1 MLKNI
6 FILFNLITHV
16 YSFTNIFLYNNP
28 LKLQIYGLKASYELS
43 NPPLVNNRNI
53 IVNIREKINSNKDQ
67 NTIHNLRYS
76 DFLSAIET
84 HQIDKTLFYDNNKK
98 IIAIDKENNK
108 YKLDALPND
117 PDLLKILRDN
127 NVDIAIQNNDNN
139 SMIINYIFTYI
150 VFGLIILTCLSI
162 LSNSNSLN
170 SIGDKLNLLDNS
182 KNINTNNNVTTNFD
196 DVVGIDNAKIELE
209 EVVQFLKESD
219 RFTELGARIPRGVIL
234 EGQPGTGKT
243 LLARAVAGEAQVPFF
258 SVSGSEFIEMFVGT
272 GASRV
277 RTLFETAKELSP
289 CIIFIDEIDAIGRQ
303 RGGIGSSNNDERDQ
317 TLNQLLT
324 EMDGFHDNA
333 GVIVIAATN
342 RADILDSALLRSGR
356 FDRRVYI
363 DIPNLKGRKDILELY
378 CKNKPLDDNI
388 DLDLISR
395 RTPGFSGADLANL
408 MNEAA
413 ILTVRNNLT
422 TIGNNEISN
431 ALDRI
436 TLGTQKKNSVI
447 SLLKKELVAYHE
459 VGHAIVGAL
468 TPNYDAVTKIT
479 IAPRGNTGGLT
490 LFAPDEDRLESG
502 LYTKDYL
509 KSIISVALG
518 GRIAE
523 EIIFGEEE
531 ITTGASNDLEKVS
544 SIARQMVCEFG
555 MSHKIGNVF
564 INNNDYISLD
574 TRAIIDAEINS
585 LVNSCYLYSKNL
597 LLNNID
603 LLHVLAKLL
612 IEKET
617 ISYKEFNN
625 IINNQTFGLIY

>member
-1 MLKNI
+1 MLKKI
-6 FILFNLITHV
+6 YILFNLITNV
-16 YSFTNIFLYNNP
+16 QCFTNIYLYNNP
-28 LKLQIYGLKASYELS
+28 LKLQKYALKASYELF
-43 NPPLVNNRNI
+43 NQPLPDNRNI
-53 IVNIREKINSNKDQ
+53 IVNIREKINSNRDENRIQ
-67 NTIHNLRYS
+67 NLRYS
-76 DFLSAIET
+76 EFLSAVET
-84 HQIDKTLFYDNNKK
+84 DQIDKTLFYDNNKK

-117 PDLLKILRDN
+117 PDLLKILRNN
-127 NVDIAIQNNDNN
+127 NVDIAIQNDDNN
-139 SMIINYIFTYI
+139 LTIINYIFTYI
-150 VFGLIILTCLSI
+150 VFGLIILTGLSI
-162 LSNSNSLN
+162 LSNTNSFN
-170 SIGDKLNLLDNS
+170 SIGGMPNLLDNS
-182 KNINTNNNVTTNFD
+182 KNINLNTNNNITTSFD
-196 DVVGIDNAKIELE
+196 DVMGIDNAKIELE

-219 RFTELGARIPRGVIL
+219 RFTELGAKIPRGVIL
-234 EGQPGTGKT
+234 EGPPGTGKT
-243 LLARAVAGEAQVPFF
+243 LLARAVAGEARVPFF

-277 RTLFETAKELSP
+277 RTLFETAKVLAP

-303 RGGIGSSNNDERDQ
+303 RGGVGSPNNDERDQ

-324 EMDGFHDNA
+324 EMDGFDGNS
-333 GVIVIAATN
+333 GIIVIAATN
-342 RADILDSALLRSGR
+342 RADILDSALLRPGR
-356 FDRRVYI
+356 FDRRVYV

-378 CKNKPLDDNI
+378 SKNKPLDDNI

-413 ILTVRNNLT
+413 ILTARNNLT
-422 TIGNNEISN
+422 KIGNNEISN

-436 TLGTQKKNSVI
+436 TLGAQKKNSVI
-447 SLLKKELVAYHE
+447 SLQKKELVAYHE
-459 VGHAIVGAL
+459 AGHAIVGAL
-468 TPNYDAVTKIT
+468 TPNYDTVTKIT
-479 IAPRGNTGGLT
+479 IAPRGNAGGLT

-523 EIIFGEEE
+523 EIIFGEQE
-531 ITTGASNDLEKVS
+531 ITTGASSDLEKVS
-544 SIARQMVCEFG
+544 SIARQMVTEFG
-555 MSHKIGNVF
+555 MSDKIGNVF
-564 INNNDYISLD
+564 INSNDYISLD

-603 LLHVLAKLL
+603 ILRELAKLL

-617 ISYKEFNN
+617 ITYEEFNN
-625 IINNQTFGLIY
+625 LINN

>member
-1 MLKNI
+1 MLKKI
-6 FILFNLITHV
+6 YILFNLITNV
-16 YSFTNIFLYNNP
+16 YCFTNIYLYNNP
-28 LKLQIYGLKASYELS
+28 LKLQKYALKASYELS
-43 NPPLVNNRNI
+43 NQPLPDNRNI
-53 IVNIREKINSNKDQ
+53 IVNIREKINSNRNQ
-67 NTIHNLRYS
+67 NIIQNLRYS
-76 DFLSAIET
+76 EFLSAVET
-84 HQIDKTLFYDNNKK
+84 DQIDKTLFYDNNKK

-127 NVDIAIQNNDNN
+127 NVDIAIQNDDNN
-139 SMIINYIFTYI
+139 LIIINYIFTYI
-150 VFGLIILTCLSI
+150 VFGLIILTGLSI
-162 LSNSNSLN
+162 LSNTNSFN
-170 SIGDKLNLLDNS
+170 SIGGMPNLLDNS
-182 KNINTNNNVTTNFD
+182 KNINLNTNNNITTSFD
-196 DVVGIDNAKIELE
+196 DVMGIDNAKIELE

-234 EGQPGTGKT
+234 EGPPGTGKT

-277 RTLFETAKELSP
+277 RTLFETAKELAP

-303 RGGIGSSNNDERDQ
+303 RGGAGLPNNDERDQ

-324 EMDGFHDNA
+324 EMDGFDGNS
-333 GVIVIAATN
+333 GIIVIAATN
-342 RADILDSALLRSGR
+342 RADILDSALLRPGR
-356 FDRRVYI
+356 FDRRVYV

-378 CKNKPLDDNI
+378 SKNKPLDDNI

-413 ILTVRNNLT
+413 ILTARNNLT
-422 TIGNNEISN
+422 MIGNNEISN

-436 TLGTQKKNSVI
+436 TLGAQKKNSVI
-447 SLLKKELVAYHE
+447 SLQKKELVAYHE
-459 VGHAIVGAL
+459 AGHAIVGAL
-468 TPNYDAVTKIT
+468 TPNYDTVTKIT
-479 IAPRGNTGGLT
+479 IAPRGNAGGLT

-523 EIIFGEEE
+523 EIIFGEQE
-531 ITTGASNDLEKVS
+531 ITTGASSDLERVS
-544 SIARQMVCEFG
+544 SIAKQMVTEFG
-555 MSHKIGNVF
+555 MSDKIGNVF
-564 INNNDYISLD
+564 IDSNNYISLD

-603 LLHVLAKLL
+603 LLHELAKLL

-617 ISYKEFNN
+617 ITYEEFNN
-625 IINNQTFGLIY
+625 LINN

>member
-1 MLKNI
+1 MLKKI
-6 FILFNLITHV
+6 YILFNLITNV
-16 YSFTNIFLYNNP
+16 YCFTNIYLYNNP
-28 LKLQIYGLKASYELS
+28 LKLQKYALKASYELS
-43 NPPLVNNRNI
+43 NQPLPDNRNI
-53 IVNIREKINSNKDQ
+53 IVNIREKINSNRDQ
-67 NTIHNLRYS
+67 NIIQNLRYS
-76 DFLSAIET
+76 EFLSAVET
-84 HQIDKTLFYDNNKK
+84 NQIDKTLFYDNNKK

-127 NVDIAIQNNDNN
+127 NVDIAIQNDDNN
-139 SMIINYIFTYI
+139 LIIINYIFTYI
-150 VFGLIILTCLSI
+150 VFGLIILTGLSI
-162 LSNSNSLN
+162 LSNTNSFN
-170 SIGDKLNLLDNS
+170 SIGGMPNLLDNS
-182 KNINTNNNVTTNFD
+182 KNINLNTNNNITTSFD
-196 DVVGIDNAKIELE
+196 DVMGIDNAKIELE
-209 EVVQFLKESD
+209 EVVEFLKESD
-219 RFTELGARIPRGVIL
+219 RFTELGAKIPRGVIL
-234 EGQPGTGKT
+234 EGPPGTGKT

-277 RTLFETAKELSP
+277 RTLFETAKELAP

-303 RGGIGSSNNDERDQ
+303 RGGAGSPNNDERDQ

-324 EMDGFHDNA
+324 EMDGFDGNS
-333 GVIVIAATN
+333 GIIVIAATN
-342 RADILDSALLRSGR
+342 RADILDSALLRPGR
-356 FDRRVYI
+356 FDRRVYV

-378 CKNKPLDDNI
+378 SKNKPLNDNI

-413 ILTVRNNLT
+413 ILTARNNLT
-422 TIGNNEISN
+422 KIGNNEISN

-436 TLGTQKKNSVI
+436 TLGAQKKNSVI
-447 SLLKKELVAYHE
+447 SLQKKELVAYHE
-459 VGHAIVGAL
+459 AGHAIVGAL
-468 TPNYDAVTKIT
+468 TPNYDTVTKIT
-479 IAPRGNTGGLT
+479 IAPRGNAGGLT

-523 EIIFGEEE
+523 EIIFGEQE
-531 ITTGASNDLEKVS
+531 ITTGASSDLERVS
-544 SIARQMVCEFG
+544 SIARQMVTEFG
-555 MSHKIGNVF
+555 MSDKIGNVF
-564 INNNDYISLD
+564 INSNDYISLD
-574 TRAIIDAEINS
+574 TRTIIDAEINS

-603 LLHVLAKLL
+603 LLHELAKLL

-617 ISYKEFNN
+617 ISYEEFNN
-625 IINNQTFGLIY
+625 LINN

>member
-1 MLKNI
+1 MLKKI
-6 FILFNLITHV
+6 YILFNLITNV
-16 YSFTNIFLYNNP
+16 YCFTNIYLYNNP
-28 LKLQIYGLKASYELS
+28 LKLQKYALKASYELF
-43 NPPLVNNRNI
+43 NQPLPDNRNI
-53 IVNIREKINSNKDQ
+53 IVNIREKINSNRDENRIQ
-67 NTIHNLRYS
+67 NLRYS
-76 DFLSAIET
+76 EFLSAVET
-84 HQIDKTLFYDNNKK
+84 DQIDKTLFYDNNKK

-117 PDLLKILRDN
+117 PDLLKILRNN
-127 NVDIAIQNNDNN
+127 NVDIAIQNDDNN
-139 SMIINYIFTYI
+139 LTIINYIFTYI
-150 VFGLIILTCLSI
+150 VFGLIILTGLSI
-162 LSNSNSLN
+162 LSNTNSFN
-170 SIGDKLNLLDNS
+170 SIGGMPNLLDNS
-182 KNINTNNNVTTNFD
+182 KNINLNTNNNITTSFD
-196 DVVGIDNAKIELE
+196 DVMGIDNAKIELE

-219 RFTELGARIPRGVIL
+219 RFTELGAKIPRGVIL
-234 EGQPGTGKT
+234 EGPPGTGKT

-277 RTLFETAKELSP
+277 RTLFETAKELAP

-303 RGGIGSSNNDERDQ
+303 RGGAGSPNNDERDQ

-324 EMDGFHDNA
+324 EMDGFDGNS
-333 GVIVIAATN
+333 GIIVIAATN
-342 RADILDSALLRSGR
+342 RADILDSALLRPGR
-356 FDRRVYI
+356 FDRRVYV

-378 CKNKPLDDNI
+378 SKNKPLDDDI

-413 ILTVRNNLT
+413 ILTARNNLT
-422 TIGNNEISN
+422 TIGNYEISN

-436 TLGTQKKNSVI
+436 TLGAQKKNSVI
-447 SLLKKELVAYHE
+447 SLQKKELVAYHE
-459 VGHAIVGAL
+459 AGHAIVGAL
-468 TPNYDAVTKIT
+468 TPNYDTVTKIT
-479 IAPRGNTGGLT
+479 IAPRGNAGGLT

-531 ITTGASNDLEKVS
+531 ITTGASSDLERVS
-544 SIARQMVCEFG
+544 SIARQMVTEFG
-555 MSHKIGNVF
+555 MSHKIGNVY
-564 INNNDYISLD
+564 INSDDYISLD
-574 TRAIIDAEINS
+574 TRTIIDAEINS

-597 LLNNID
+597 LLNNIN
-603 LLHVLAKLL
+603 LLHALAKLL

-617 ISYKEFNN
+617 VSYEEFNN
-625 IINNQTFGLIY
+625 VINN

>member
-1 MLKNI
+1 MLKKI
-6 FILFNLITHV
+6 FILFNLIT
-16 YSFTNIFLYNNP
+16 YIYCFTNVYLYNNP
-28 LKLQIYGLKASYELS
+28 LKLQKYALKASYELS
-43 NPPLVNNRNI
+43 NQPLADNKNI
-53 IVNIREKINSNKDQ
+53 IVNIREKINSNRDENRIQ
-67 NTIHNLRYS
+67 NLRYS
-76 DFLSAIET
+76 EFLSAVET
-84 HQIDKTLFYDNNKK
+84 DQIDKTLFYDNNKK

-117 PDLLKILRDN
+117 PNLLNILKNN
-127 NVDIAIQNNDNN
+127 NVDIAIQNNDKN

-150 VFGLIILTCLSI
+150 VFGLILLTSLSI
-162 LSNSNSLN
+162 LSNNNLFN
-170 SIGDKLNLLDNS
+170 SIGSMPNLLDNS
-182 KNINTNNNVTTNFD
+182 KNINLNTYNNVTTSFD
-196 DVVGIDNAKIELE
+196 DVIGIDNAKIELE

-219 RFTELGARIPRGVIL
+219 RFTELGAKIPRGVIL
-234 EGQPGTGKT
+234 EGPPGTGKT

-277 RTLFETAKELSP
+277 RTLFETAKELAP

-303 RGGIGSSNNDERDQ
+303 RGGAGSPNNDERDQ

-324 EMDGFHDNA
+324 EMDGFDGNS
-333 GVIVIAATN
+333 GIIVIAATN
-342 RADILDSALLRSGR
+342 RADILDSALLRPGR
-356 FDRRVYI
+356 FDRRVYV

-378 CKNKPLDDNI
+378 SKNKPLDDNI

-413 ILTVRNNLT
+413 ILTARNNLT
-422 TIGNNEISN
+422 KIGNNEISN

-436 TLGTQKKNSVI
+436 TLGAQKKNSVI
-447 SLLKKELVAYHE
+447 SLQKKELVAYHE
-459 VGHAIVGAL
+459 AGHAIVGAL
-468 TPNYDAVTKIT
+468 TPNYDTVTKIT
-479 IAPRGNTGGLT
+479 IAPRGNAGGLT

-502 LYTKDYL
+502 LYTNDYL

-531 ITTGASNDLEKVS
+531 ITTGASSDLERVS
-544 SIARQMVCEFG
+544 SIARQMVTEFG
-555 MSHKIGNVF
+555 MSEKIGNVF
-564 INNNDYISLD
+564 INKNDYISLD
-574 TRAIIDAEINS
+574 TRTIIDAEINS

-603 LLHVLAKLL
+603 LLHALAKLL

-617 ISYKEFNN
+617 VSYEEFNN
-625 IINNQTFGLIY
+625 LIKN

>member
-6 FILFNLITHV
+6 FILFNLITNV
-16 YSFTNIFLYNNP
+16 YCFTNVYLYNNP
-28 LKLQIYGLKASYELS
+28 LKLQKYALKCSYPLS
-43 NPPLVNNRNI
+43 DQPLPDNRNI
-53 IVNIREKINSNKDQ
+53 IVNIREKINSNRDQ
-67 NTIHNLRYS
+67 NTIQNLRYS
-76 DFLSAIET
+76 EFLSAVET
-84 HQIDKTLFYDNNKK
+84 DQIDKTLFYDNNKK

-127 NVDIAIQNNDNN
+127 NVDIAIQNDDNN
-139 SMIINYIFTYI
+139 LMIIDYIFTYI
-150 VFGLIILTCLSI
+150 VFSLIILTGLSI
-162 LSNSNSLN
+162 LSNTNSFN
-170 SIGDKLNLLDNS
+170 SIGGMPNLLDNS
-182 KNINTNNNVTTNFD
+182 KNINLNTNNNITTTFD

-234 EGQPGTGKT
+234 EGPPGTGKT

-277 RTLFETAKELSP
+277 RTLFETAKELAP

-303 RGGIGSSNNDERDQ
+303 RGGTGSPNNDERDQ

-324 EMDGFHDNA
+324 EMDGFDGNA

-342 RADILDSALLRSGR
+342 RADILDSALLRPGR
-356 FDRRVYI
+356 FDRRVYVN
-363 DIPNLKGRKDILELY
+363 IPNLKGRKDILELY
-378 CKNKPLDDNI
+378 SKNKPLDYNI

-413 ILTVRNNLT
+413 ILTARNNLT

-436 TLGTQKKNSVI
+436 TLGAQKKNYVT
-447 SLLKKELVAYHE
+447 SLQKKELVAYHE
-459 VGHAIVGAL
+459 AGHAIVGAL
-468 TPNYDAVTKIT
+468 TPNYDTVTKIT
-479 IAPRGNTGGLT
+479 IAPRGNAGGLT
-490 LFAPDEDRLESG
+490 LFAPDEDTLESG
-502 LYTKDYL
+502 LYTRDYL

-523 EIIFGEEE
+523 EIIFGKDE
-531 ITTGASNDLEKVS
+531 ITTGASSDLERVS
-544 SIARQMVCEFG
+544 SIARQMVTEFG
-555 MSHKIGNVF
+555 MSQKIGNVF
-564 INNNDYISLD
+564 INSDDYISLD

-585 LVNSCYLYSKNL
+585 LVNSCYLYAKNL
-597 LLNNID
+597 LSNNIY
-603 LLHVLAKLL
+603 LLHALAKLL

-617 ISYKEFNN
+617 VSYEEFNN
-625 IINNQTFGLIY
+625 LINDLNI

>member
-1 MLKNI
+1 MLKKI
-6 FILFNLITHV
+6 FILFNLITNI
-16 YSFTNIFLYNNP
+16 YCFTNVYLYNNP
-28 LKLQIYGLKASYELS
+28 LKLQKYALKASYELS
-43 NPPLVNNRNI
+43 NQPLADNKNI
-53 IVNIREKINSNKDQ
+53 IVNIREKINSNRDK
-67 NTIHNLRYS
+67 NTIQNLRYS
-76 DFLSAIET
+76 EFLSAVET
-84 HQIDKTLFYDNNKK
+84 EQIDKTLFYDNNKK

-117 PDLLKILRDN
+117 PDLLKILKNN
-127 NVDIAIQNNDNN
+127 NVDIAIQNNDKN

-150 VFGLIILTCLSI
+150 VFGLILLTSLSI
-162 LSNSNSLN
+162 LSNNNLFN
-170 SIGDKLNLLDNS
+170 SIGGMPNLLDNS
-182 KNINTNNNVTTNFD
+182 KNINLNTNNNVTTSFD
-196 DVVGIDNAKIELE
+196 DVIGIDNAKIELE

-234 EGQPGTGKT
+234 EGPPGTGKT

-277 RTLFETAKELSP
+277 RTLFETAKELAP

-303 RGGIGSSNNDERDQ
+303 RGGTGSPNNDERDQ

-324 EMDGFHDNA
+324 EMDGFEDNA

-342 RADILDSALLRSGR
+342 RADILDSALLRAGR

-378 CKNKPLDDNI
+378 SKNKVLDDNI

-422 TIGNNEISN
+422 SIGNNEISN

-436 TLGTQKKNSVI
+436 TLGAQKKNSVI
-447 SLLKKELVAYHE
+447 SLQKKELVAYHE
-459 VGHAIVGAL
+459 AGHAIVGAL
-468 TPNYDAVTKIT
+468 TPNYDTVTKIT
-479 IAPRGNTGGLT
+479 ITPRGNAGGLT

-502 LYTKDYL
+502 LYTNDYL

-531 ITTGASNDLEKVS
+531 ITTGASSDLERVS
-544 SIARQMVCEFG
+544 SIARQMVTEFG
-555 MSHKIGNVF
+555 MSEKIGNFF
-564 INNNDYISLD
+564 INKNDYISLD
-574 TRAIIDAEINS
+574 TRTIIDAEINS

-603 LLHVLAKLL
+603 LLHALAKLL

-617 ISYKEFNN
+617 VSYEEFNN
-625 IINNQTFGLIY
+625 LIKN

>member
-1 MLKNI
+1 MLKKI
-6 FILFNLITHV
+6 YILFNLITNV
-16 YSFTNIFLYNNP
+16 YCFTNIYLYNNP
-28 LKLQIYGLKASYELS
+28 LKLQKYALKASYELS
-43 NPPLVNNRNI
+43 NQPLPDNRNI
-53 IVNIREKINSNKDQ
+53 IVNIREKINSNRNQ
-67 NTIHNLRYS
+67 NIIQNLRYS
-76 DFLSAIET
+76 EFLSAVET
-84 HQIDKTLFYDNNKK
+84 DQIDKTLFYDNNKK

-127 NVDIAIQNNDNN
+127 NVDIAIQNDDNN
-139 SMIINYIFTYI
+139 LIIINYIFTYI
-150 VFGLIILTCLSI
+150 VFGLIILTGLSI
-162 LSNSNSLN
+162 LSNTNSFN
-170 SIGDKLNLLDNS
+170 SIGGMPNLLDNS
-182 KNINTNNNVTTNFD
+182 KNINLNTNNNITTSFD
-196 DVVGIDNAKIELE
+196 DVMGIDNAKIELE

-234 EGQPGTGKT
+234 EGPPGTGKT

-277 RTLFETAKELSP
+277 RTLFETAKELAP

-303 RGGIGSSNNDERDQ
+303 RGGAGLPNNDERDQ

-324 EMDGFHDNA
+324 EMDGFDGNS
-333 GVIVIAATN
+333 GIIVIAATN
-342 RADILDSALLRSGR
+342 RADVLDSALLRPGR
-356 FDRRVYI
+356 FDRRVYV

-378 CKNKPLDDNI
+378 SKNKPLDDNI

-413 ILTVRNNLT
+413 ILTARNNLT
-422 TIGNNEISN
+422 MIGNNEISN

-436 TLGTQKKNSVI
+436 TLGAQKKNSVI
-447 SLLKKELVAYHE
+447 SLQKKELVAYHE
-459 VGHAIVGAL
+459 AGHAIVGAL
-468 TPNYDAVTKIT
+468 TPNYDTVTKIT
-479 IAPRGNTGGLT
+479 IAPRGNAGGLT
-490 LFAPDEDRLESG
+490 LFAPDENRLESG

-523 EIIFGEEE
+523 EIIFGEQE
-531 ITTGASNDLEKVS
+531 ITTGASSDLERVS
-544 SIARQMVCEFG
+544 SIAKQMVTEFG
-555 MSHKIGNVF
+555 MSDKIGNVF
-564 INNNDYISLD
+564 IDSNYYISLD

-603 LLHVLAKLL
+603 LLHELAKLL

-617 ISYKEFNN
+617 ITYEEFNN
-625 IINNQTFGLIY
+625 LINN

>member
-1 MLKNI
+1 MLKKI
-6 FILFNLITHV
+6 YILFNLITNV
-16 YSFTNIFLYNNP
+16 YCFTNIYLYNNP
-28 LKLQIYGLKASYELS
+28 LKLQKYALKASYELS
-43 NPPLVNNRNI
+43 NQPLPDNRNI
-53 IVNIREKINSNKDQ
+53 IVNIREKINSNRNQ
-67 NTIHNLRYS
+67 NIIQNLRYS
-76 DFLSAIET
+76 EFLSAVET
-84 HQIDKTLFYDNNKK
+84 DQIDKTLFYDNNKK

-127 NVDIAIQNNDNN
+127 NVDIAIQNDDNN
-139 SMIINYIFTYI
+139 LIIINYIFTYI
-150 VFGLIILTCLSI
+150 VFGLIILTGLSI
-162 LSNSNSLN
+162 LSNTNSFN
-170 SIGDKLNLLDNS
+170 SIGGMPNLLDNS
-182 KNINTNNNVTTNFD
+182 KNINLNTNNNITTSFD
-196 DVVGIDNAKIELE
+196 DVMGIDNAKIELE

-234 EGQPGTGKT
+234 EGPPGTGKT

-277 RTLFETAKELSP
+277 RTLFETAKELAP

-303 RGGIGSSNNDERDQ
+303 RGGAGLPNNDERDQ

-324 EMDGFHDNA
+324 EMDGFDGNS
-333 GVIVIAATN
+333 GIIVIAATN
-342 RADILDSALLRSGR
+342 RADILDSALLRPGR
-356 FDRRVYI
+356 FDRRVYV

-378 CKNKPLDDNI
+378 SKNKPLDDNI

-413 ILTVRNNLT
+413 ILTARNNLT
-422 TIGNNEISN
+422 MIGNNEISN

-436 TLGTQKKNSVI
+436 TLGAQKKNSVI
-447 SLLKKELVAYHE
+447 SLQKKELVAYHE
-459 VGHAIVGAL
+459 AGHAIVGAL
-468 TPNYDAVTKIT
+468 TPNYDTVTKIT
-479 IAPRGNTGGLT
+479 IAPRGNAGGLT
-490 LFAPDEDRLESG
+490 LFAPDENRLESG

-523 EIIFGEEE
+523 EIIFGEQE
-531 ITTGASNDLEKVS
+531 ITTGASSDLERVS
-544 SIARQMVCEFG
+544 SIAKQMVTEFG
-555 MSHKIGNVF
+555 MSDKIGNVF
-564 INNNDYISLD
+564 IDSNYYISLD

-603 LLHVLAKLL
+603 LLHELAKLL

-617 ISYKEFNN
+617 ITYEEFNN
-625 IINNQTFGLIY
+625 LINN

>member
-1 MLKNI
+1 MLKKI
-6 FILFNLITHV
+6 YILFNLITNV
-16 YSFTNIFLYNNP
+16 YCFTNIYLYNNP
-28 LKLQIYGLKASYELS
+28 LKLQKYALKASYELS
-43 NPPLVNNRNI
+43 NQPLPDNRNI
-53 IVNIREKINSNKDQ
+53 IVNIREKINSNRDQ
-67 NTIHNLRYS
+67 NIIQNLRYS
-76 DFLSAIET
+76 EFLSAVET
-84 HQIDKTLFYDNNKK
+84 DQIDKTLFYDNNKK

-127 NVDIAIQNNDNN
+127 NVDIAIQNDDNN
-139 SMIINYIFTYI
+139 LIIINYIFTYI
-150 VFGLIILTCLSI
+150 VFGLIILTGLSI
-162 LSNSNSLN
+162 LSNTNSFN
-170 SIGDKLNLLDNS
+170 SIGGMPNLLDNS
-182 KNINTNNNVTTNFD
+182 KNINLNTNNNITTSFD
-196 DVVGIDNAKIELE
+196 DVMGIDNAKIELE

-234 EGQPGTGKT
+234 EGPPGTGKT

-277 RTLFETAKELSP
+277 RTLFETAKELAP

-303 RGGIGSSNNDERDQ
+303 RGGAGLPNNDERDQ

-324 EMDGFHDNA
+324 EMDGFDGNS
-333 GVIVIAATN
+333 GIIVIAATN
-342 RADILDSALLRSGR
+342 RADILDSALLRPGR
-356 FDRRVYI
+356 FDRRVYV

-378 CKNKPLDDNI
+378 SKNKPLDDNI

-413 ILTVRNNLT
+413 ILTARNNLT
-422 TIGNNEISN
+422 MIGNNEISN

-436 TLGTQKKNSVI
+436 TLGAQKKNSVI
-447 SLLKKELVAYHE
+447 SLQKKELVAYHE
-459 VGHAIVGAL
+459 AGHAIVGAL
-468 TPNYDAVTKIT
+468 TPNYDTVTKIT
-479 IAPRGNTGGLT
+479 IAPRGNAGGLT

-523 EIIFGEEE
+523 EIIFGEQE
-531 ITTGASNDLEKVS
+531 ITTGASSDLERVS
-544 SIARQMVCEFG
+544 SIAKQMVTEFG
-555 MSHKIGNVF
+555 MSDKIGNVF
-564 INNNDYISLD
+564 IDSNYYISLD

-603 LLHVLAKLL
+603 LLHELAKLL

-617 ISYKEFNN
+617 ITYEEFNN
-625 IINNQTFGLIY
+625 LINN

>member
-1 MLKNI
+1 MLKKI
-6 FILFNLITHV
+6 YILFNLITNV
-16 YSFTNIFLYNNP
+16 YCFTNIYLYNNP
-28 LKLQIYGLKASYELS
+28 LKLQKYALKASYELF
-43 NPPLVNNRNI
+43 NQPLPDNRNI
-53 IVNIREKINSNKDQ
+53 IVNIREKINSNRDENRIQ
-67 NTIHNLRYS
+67 NLRYS
-76 DFLSAIET
+76 EFLSAVET
-84 HQIDKTLFYDNNKK
+84 DQIDKTLFYDNNKK

-117 PDLLKILRDN
+117 PDLLKILRNN
-127 NVDIAIQNNDNN
+127 NVDIAIQNDDNN
-139 SMIINYIFTYI
+139 LTIINYIFTYI
-150 VFGLIILTCLSI
+150 VFGLIILTGLSI
-162 LSNSNSLN
+162 LSNTNSFN
-170 SIGDKLNLLDNS
+170 SIGGMPNLLDNS
-182 KNINTNNNVTTNFD
+182 KNINLNTNNNITTSFD
-196 DVVGIDNAKIELE
+196 DVMGIDNAKIELE

-219 RFTELGARIPRGVIL
+219 RFTELGAKIPRGVIL
-234 EGQPGTGKT
+234 EGPPGTGKT
-243 LLARAVAGEAQVPFF
+243 LLARAVAGEARVPFF

-277 RTLFETAKELSP
+277 RTLFETAKVLAP

-303 RGGIGSSNNDERDQ
+303 RGGVGSPNNDERDQ

-324 EMDGFHDNA
+324 EMDGFDGNS
-333 GVIVIAATN
+333 GIIVIAATN
-342 RADILDSALLRSGR
+342 RADILDSALLRPGR
-356 FDRRVYI
+356 FDRRVYV

-378 CKNKPLDDNI
+378 SKNKPLDDNI

-413 ILTVRNNLT
+413 ILTARNNLT
-422 TIGNNEISN
+422 KIGNNEISN

-436 TLGTQKKNSVI
+436 TLGAQKKNSVI
-447 SLLKKELVAYHE
+447 SLQKKELVAYHE
-459 VGHAIVGAL
+459 AGHAIVGAL
-468 TPNYDAVTKIT
+468 TPNYDTVTKIT
-479 IAPRGNTGGLT
+479 IAPRGNAGGLT

-523 EIIFGEEE
+523 EIIFGEQE
-531 ITTGASNDLEKVS
+531 ITTGASSDLEKVS
-544 SIARQMVCEFG
+544 SIARQMVTEFG
-555 MSHKIGNVF
+555 MSDKIGNVF
-564 INNNDYISLD
+564 INSNDYISLD

-603 LLHVLAKLL
+603 ILRELAKLL

-617 ISYKEFNN
+617 ITYEEFNN
-625 IINNQTFGLIY
+625 LINN

>member
-1 MLKNI
+1 MLKKI
-6 FILFNLITHV
+6 YILFNLITNV
-16 YSFTNIFLYNNP
+16 YCFTNIYLYNNP
-28 LKLQIYGLKASYELS
+28 LKLQKYALKASYELF
-43 NPPLVNNRNI
+43 NQPLPDNRNI
-53 IVNIREKINSNKDQ
+53 IVNIREKINSNRDENRIQ
-67 NTIHNLRYS
+67 NLRYS
-76 DFLSAIET
+76 EFLSAVET
-84 HQIDKTLFYDNNKK
+84 DQIDKTLFYDNNKK

-117 PDLLKILRDN
+117 PDLLKILRNN
-127 NVDIAIQNNDNN
+127 NVDISIQNDDNN
-139 SMIINYIFTYI
+139 LTIINYIFTYI
-150 VFGLIILTCLSI
+150 VFGLIILTGLSI
-162 LSNSNSLN
+162 LSNTNSFN
-170 SIGDKLNLLDNS
+170 SIGGMPNLLDNS
-182 KNINTNNNVTTNFD
+182 KNINLNTNNNITTSFD
-196 DVVGIDNAKIELE
+196 DVMGIDNAKIELE

-219 RFTELGARIPRGVIL
+219 RFTELGAKIPRGVIL
-234 EGQPGTGKT
+234 EGPPGTGKT

-277 RTLFETAKELSP
+277 RTLFETAKELAP

-303 RGGIGSSNNDERDQ
+303 RGGAGSPNNDERDQ

-324 EMDGFHDNA
+324 EMDGFDGNS
-333 GVIVIAATN
+333 GIIVIAATN
-342 RADILDSALLRSGR
+342 RADILDSALLRPGR
-356 FDRRVYI
+356 FDRRVYV

-378 CKNKPLDDNI
+378 SKNKPLDDNI

-413 ILTVRNNLT
+413 ILTARNNLT
-422 TIGNNEISN
+422 KIGNNEISN

-436 TLGTQKKNSVI
+436 TLGAQKKNSVI
-447 SLLKKELVAYHE
+447 SLQKKELVAYHE
-459 VGHAIVGAL
+459 AGHAIVGAL
-468 TPNYDAVTKIT
+468 TPNYDTVTKIT
-479 IAPRGNTGGLT
+479 IAPRGNAGGLT

-523 EIIFGEEE
+523 EIIFGEQE
-531 ITTGASNDLEKVS
+531 ITTGASSDLERVS
-544 SIARQMVCEFG
+544 SIARQMVTEFG

-564 INNNDYISLD
+564 INSNDYISLD

-603 LLHVLAKLL
+603 ILHELAKLL

-617 ISYKEFNN
+617 ITYEEFNN
-625 IINNQTFGLIY
+625 LINN

>member
-6 FILFNLITHV
+6 FILLNLITNV
-16 YSFTNIFLYNNP
+16 YCFTNIYLCNNP
-28 LKLQIYGLKASYELS
+28 LKLQKYVLKASYELS
-43 NPPLVNNRNI
+43 NQPLPPDNRNI
-53 IVNIREKINSNKDQ
+53 IVNIREKITNNRDQ
-67 NTIHNLRYS
+67 NTIQNLRYS
-76 DFLSAIET
+76 EFLSAVET
-84 HQIDKTLFYDNNKK
+84 DQIDKTLFYDNNKK

-117 PDLLKILRDN
+117 PELLKILRNN
-127 NVDIAIQNNDNN
+127 NVDIAIQNDDINL
-139 SMIINYIFTYI
+139 MIINYIFTYI
-150 VFGLIILTCLSI
+150 VFSLIILTGLSI
-162 LSNSNSLN
+162 LFNRN
-170 SIGDKLNLLDNS
+170 SIGGMPNLLDNS
-182 KNINTNNNVTTNFD
+182 KNINLNTNNNITTSFD
-196 DVVGIDNAKIELE
+196 DVIGIDNAKIELE

-234 EGQPGTGKT
+234 EGPPGTGKT

-277 RTLFETAKELSP
+277 RTLFETAKELAP

-303 RGGIGSSNNDERDQ
+303 RGGTGSPNNDERDQ

-324 EMDGFHDNA
+324 EMDGFDGNA

-342 RADILDSALLRSGR
+342 RADILDSALLRPGR
-356 FDRRVYI
+356 FDRRVYV

-378 CKNKPLDDNI
+378 SKNKPLDDNI

-413 ILTVRNNLT
+413 ILTARNNLT

-436 TLGTQKKNSVI
+436 TLGAQKKNSVI
-447 SLLKKELVAYHE
+447 SLQKKELVAYHE
-459 VGHAIVGAL
+459 AGHAIVGAL
-468 TPNYDAVTKIT
+468 TPNYDTVTKIT
-479 IAPRGNTGGLT
+479 IAPRGNAGGLT

-531 ITTGASNDLEKVS
+531 ITTGASSDLERVS
-544 SIARQMVCEFG
+544 SIARQMITEFG
-555 MSHKIGNVF
+555 MSDKIGNVF
-564 INNNDYISLD
+564 INSNDYISLD

-603 LLHVLAKLL
+603 LLHELAKLL

-617 ISYKEFNN
+617 ITYEEFNN
-625 IINNQTFGLIY
+625 LINN

>member
-1 MLKNI
+1 MLKKI
-6 FILFNLITHV
+6 YILFNLITNV
-16 YSFTNIFLYNNP
+16 YCFTNIYLYNNP
-28 LKLQIYGLKASYELS
+28 LKLQKYALKASYELF
-43 NPPLVNNRNI
+43 NQPLPDNRNI
-53 IVNIREKINSNKDQ
+53 IVNIREKINSNRDENRIQ
-67 NTIHNLRYS
+67 NLRYS
-76 DFLSAIET
+76 EFLSAVET
-84 HQIDKTLFYDNNKK
+84 DQIDKTLFYDNNKK

-117 PDLLKILRDN
+117 PDLLKILRNN
-127 NVDIAIQNNDNN
+127 NVDIAIQNDDNN
-139 SMIINYIFTYI
+139 LTIINYIFTYI
-150 VFGLIILTCLSI
+150 VFGLIILTGLSI
-162 LSNSNSLN
+162 LSNTNSFN
-170 SIGDKLNLLDNS
+170 SIGGMPNLLDNS
-182 KNINTNNNVTTNFD
+182 KNINLNTNNNITTSFD
-196 DVVGIDNAKIELE
+196 DVMGIDNAKIELE

-219 RFTELGARIPRGVIL
+219 RFTELGAKIPRGVIL
-234 EGQPGTGKT
+234 EGPPGTGKT
-243 LLARAVAGEAQVPFF
+243 LLARAVAGEARVPFF

-277 RTLFETAKELSP
+277 RTLFETAKVLAP

-303 RGGIGSSNNDERDQ
+303 RGGVGSPNNDERDQ

-324 EMDGFHDNA
+324 EMDGFDGNS
-333 GVIVIAATN
+333 GIIVIAATN
-342 RADILDSALLRSGR
+342 RADILDSALLRPGR
-356 FDRRVYI
+356 FDRRVYV

-378 CKNKPLDDNI
+378 SKNKPLDDNI

-413 ILTVRNNLT
+413 ILTARNNLT
-422 TIGNNEISN
+422 KIGNNEISN

-436 TLGTQKKNSVI
+436 TLGAQKKNSVI
-447 SLLKKELVAYHE
+447 SLQKKELVAYHE
-459 VGHAIVGAL
+459 AGHAIVGAL
-468 TPNYDAVTKIT
+468 TPNYDTVTKIT
-479 IAPRGNTGGLT
+479 IAPRGNAGGLT

-523 EIIFGEEE
+523 EIIFGEQE
-531 ITTGASNDLEKVS
+531 ITTGASSDLEKVS
-544 SIARQMVCEFG
+544 SIARQMVTEFG
-555 MSHKIGNVF
+555 MSDKIGNVF
-564 INNNDYISLD
+564 INSNDYISLD

-603 LLHVLAKLL
+603 ILHELAKLL

-617 ISYKEFNN
+617 ITYEEFNN
-625 IINNQTFGLIY
+625 LINN

>member
-6 FILFNLITHV
+6 FILLNLITNV
-16 YSFTNIFLYNNP
+16 YCFTNIYLCNNP
-28 LKLQIYGLKASYELS
+28 LKLHKYALKGSYELS
-43 NPPLVNNRNI
+43 NQPLPDNRNI
-53 IVNIREKINSNKDQ
+53 IVNIREKINSNRDQ
-67 NTIHNLRYS
+67 NIIHNLRYS
-76 DFLSAIET
+76 EFLSAVET
-84 HQIDKTLFYDNNKK
+84 DQIDKTLFYDNNKK

-127 NVDIAIQNNDNN
+127 NVDIAIQNDDNN
-139 SMIINYIFTYI
+139 LMIINYIFTYI
-150 VFGLIILTCLSI
+150 VFGLIILTGLSI
-162 LSNSNSLN
+162 LSNTNSFN
-170 SIGDKLNLLDNS
+170 SIGGMPNLLDNS
-182 KNINTNNNVTTNFD
+182 KNIDLNTYNNITTSFD

-209 EVVQFLKESD
+209 EVVEFLKESD

-234 EGQPGTGKT
+234 EGPPGTGKT

-277 RTLFETAKELSP
+277 RALFETAKELAP

-303 RGGIGSSNNDERDQ
+303 RGGTGSPNNDERDQ

-324 EMDGFHDNA
+324 EMDGFDGNS
-333 GVIVIAATN
+333 GIIVIAATN
-342 RADILDSALLRSGR
+342 RADILDSALLRPGR
-356 FDRRVYI
+356 FDRRVYV

-378 CKNKPLDDNI
+378 SKNKPLDDNI
-388 DLDLISR
+388 DLNLISR

-413 ILTVRNNLT
+413 ILTARNNLT

-436 TLGTQKKNSVI
+436 TLGAQKKNSVI
-447 SLLKKELVAYHE
+447 SLQKKELVAYHE
-459 VGHAIVGAL
+459 AGHAIVGAL
-468 TPNYDAVTKIT
+468 TPNYDTVTKIT
-479 IAPRGNTGGLT
+479 IAPRGNAGGLT

-531 ITTGASNDLEKVS
+531 ITTGASSDLERVS
-544 SIARQMVCEFG
+544 SIARQMVTEFG
-555 MSHKIGNVF
+555 MSDKIGNVF
-564 INNNDYISLD
+564 INSDDYISLD

-597 LLNNID
+597 LLNNIN
-603 LLHVLAKLL
+603 LLHALAKLL

-617 ISYKEFNN
+617 ITYEEFNN
-625 IINNQTFGLIY
+625 LII